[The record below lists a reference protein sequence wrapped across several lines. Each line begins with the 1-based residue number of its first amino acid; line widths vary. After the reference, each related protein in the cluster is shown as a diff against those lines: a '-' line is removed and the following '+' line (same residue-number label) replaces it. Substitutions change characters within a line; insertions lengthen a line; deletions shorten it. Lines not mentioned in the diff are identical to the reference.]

1 MSDTGPNEENR
12 KRWLGAPGAST
23 TRGSGWLHHSGGLG
37 AVKANVAMAAAV
49 AATATAGTYGAIA
62 IRDTYIAPKQS
73 VETAAIAPAPAEVRQ
88 TKNSVVF
95 AIEGKNRAGRR
106 GTFDVVVLNK
116 NFLWVRGSSDE
127 LEKDGNS
134 RRTAR
139 RFPRPM

>member
-12 KRWLGAPGAST
+12 KRWRRIKMAWRAWRLYDK
-23 TRGSGWLHHSGGLG
+23 GSGWLHHAGGLG
-37 AVKANVAMAAAV
+37 AVKANVVMAAAV

-62 IRDTYIAPKQS
+62 IRDTYIAPKQP

-95 AIEGKNRAGRR
+95 AIEGKDRAGAAPSTWSCSTRTSYGCAAAR
-106 GTFDVVVLNK
+106 T
-116 NFLWVRGSSDE
+116 S
-127 LEKDGNS
+127 S

-139 RFPRPM
+139 RSPRPM